1 MALRVMALALTV
13 VLLGS
18 GLVEAAVIVSGA
30 VRVDPGDS
38 IACIAPN
45 GGSGTVGTVRVII
58 QFNQTNGGSNGFGGG
73 ICDGVASGHSCPV
86 FSSGAGGDS
95 SAHCKITFSSGTVR
109 GTLCNNTKSLCADA
123 R

>member
-1 MALRVMALALTV
+1 MALGVMTLALAV

-38 IACIAPN
+38 VVCIAPN
-45 GGSGTVGTVRVII
+45 GGSGTAGNVRVFI
-58 QFNQTNGGSNGFGGG
+58 QFNQSNGESNGLGGG
-73 ICDGVASGHSCPV
+73 ICGNLASGQVC
-86 FSSGAGGDS
+86 SSSSHGAGGDA
-95 SAHCKITFSSGTVR
+95 SAHCKITFSSGRMR
-109 GTLCNNTKSLCADA
+109 GTFCNNTKSLCADA